1 MLCLKGLKG
10 NVIQLFK
17 FEKLFLANI
26 LLVEFATV
34 TAKVRERRCWHHRD
48 MLAQGDHLPR
58 RQSYRES
65 KICTTATEIYFLE
78 IGCLQFPQRRKLMD
92 CTISRTSHLFNKGTY
107 NYQLPKATY
116 EQVHF

>member
-78 IGCLQFPQRRKLMD
+78 IGCLQFPQRLKLMD